1 MLWRLFLL
9 AETNPSMP
17 FSFLIC
23 LTVCIMQFSRLSFA
37 TSLELCCYV
46 FCWNQLGFLFIWM
59 MQQGLSQWEKTCLI
73 DAPGSFGDFYVW
85 APPAYIMF
93 WTLLLWMYQD
103 PGHLTLYGITLLDFL
118 LFCEYVLSFSVQNS
132 QYRSP
137 WYLFKFP
144 GESVA
149 METML
154 VVW

>member
-1 MLWRLFLL
+1 MPIGRLIKCRLSYVYVTYTVQL
-9 AETNPSMP
+9 NDYWYLYYHHLNRRRPRV
-17 FSFLIC
+17 
-23 LTVCIMQFSRLSFA
+23 LTVCLSHWW
-37 TSLELCCYV
+37 L
-46 FCWNQLGFLFIWM
+46 WHK
-59 MQQGLSQWEKTCLI
+59 WEKTCLI